1 MRFPC
6 RHPKARATA
15 FCLLFLAAL
24 SATASMS
31 VQGQAQDSIVVGV
44 LRYDNNSGDER
55 YDHLGKAFSSMM
67 ISDLSVIERLRLIE
81 RERLEDIMAELDL
94 QYSGRVDEESAQS
107 LGLIL
112 GAQYLVLGSF
122 ITVDPEIRMNTRV
135 ARVETTEIVTTA
147 EVTGQRDSLFDLQQR
162 LADQIVEGLELAL
175 TEEERRLL
183 SERQE
188 ENRIDDLDTLIGY
201 AQVLC
206 LADEGSYGEALDV
219 LEDVRRSA
227 PGSRIVAATF
237 SLLTERAVESGR
249 SRLTNEANRRLGGL
263 LGRRGPEPPPPSV
276 C

>member
-1 MRFPC
+1 MRIPC
-6 RHPKARATA
+6 RHPEVRATA
-15 FCLLFLAAL
+15 FCMLAL
-24 SATASMS
+24 ATMSVAASTP

-44 LRYDNNSGDER
+44 LRYDNNSGEER

-188 ENRIDDLDTLIGY
+188 ENRIDDLDTLVGY

-227 PGSRIVAATF
+227 PGSRVVAATF
-237 SLLTERAVESGR
+237 SLLSERAVESGR

-263 LGRRGPEPPPPSV
+263 LGRREPERPPPSV